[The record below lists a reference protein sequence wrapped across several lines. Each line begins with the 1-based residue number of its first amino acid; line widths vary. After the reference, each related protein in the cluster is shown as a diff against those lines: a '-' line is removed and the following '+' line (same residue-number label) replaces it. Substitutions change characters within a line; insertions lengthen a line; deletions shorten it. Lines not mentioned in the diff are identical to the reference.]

1 MTFKTYEINVD
12 LVHDTS
18 TTCSNRFSQNDRN
31 SAKLLVTI
39 TNKGAEL
46 DLSQAKSVRMSFKK
60 PDGTR
65 VFQNDCQP
73 INAMKGKYQIVLK
86 TQTLTSVGNVIAQI
100 HIEEED
106 RIIDTQ
112 KFFFVVN
119 DSLASDEAIESTNE
133 FTIIQKAIEAGKKL
147 EGVDIDGVIAA
158 GELAKGAL
166 PKSGGTMTG
175 TLNINAPL
183 FINSRD
189 GVKKYSFETDANGK
203 LWFTEKNTPKDIFV
217 VETNGAFNV
226 AGDTN
231 LVKKT
236 GDTMSGTLKAPR
248 YETTD
253 QTPVIFNGN
262 TSNRSW
268 KWDLAGDN
276 LSVTPTNNGAPGW
289 DASKT
294 VILQNLLKKTGDTM
308 TGDIALDKPNAT
320 SSRYISF
327 TEGGASKYVIGTNAN
342 GEFQLYDTVAR
353 SQVFSYAPNSKFLN
367 VNANTNVVKKTGD
380 SMTGDLQINTANKG
394 FQVGNGTAQLI
405 QSVDTLG
412 RYYWYSSIGKT
423 PLRYDIPTEL
433 LTILSAT
440 SFNNTV
446 TMTGANARL
455 VIDEGGQSVTFD
467 QPTAQVSARGFVY
480 RENGAITGGIGRIR
494 STTDAYNYMG
504 WGAEPW
510 NTENALVVSDKV
522 LKYKGKDI
530 AFKDKDGRADLT
542 LTADAT
548 TPMTGNEPRAIRR
561 GNTVTLIGSIR
572 RNSGSTGNIVTTLPA
587 DMRPVE
593 DTNFVAQATDGT
605 AVQVFIGAN
614 SGNVTFSVP
623 DKHVLLCQTYVVN

>member
-147 EGVDIDGVIAA
+147 EGVDINGIIAA

-175 TLNINAPL
+175 ALNVNAPL
-183 FINSRD
+183 FLKSKD
-189 GVKKYSFETDANGK
+189 GVKQYSFETDANGK
-203 LWFTEKNTPKDIFV
+203 LWFSDKNAPRDIFT
-217 VETNGAFNV
+217 VESDGTFRV
-226 AGDTN
+226 AGLT
-231 LVKKT
+231 
-236 GDTMSGTLKAPR
+236 
-248 YETTD
+248 
-253 QTPVIFNGN
+253 
-262 TSNRSW
+262 
-268 KWDLAGDN
+268 
-276 LSVTPTNNGAPGW
+276 
-289 DASKT
+289 
-294 VILQNLLKKTGDTM
+294 NLLKNTG
-308 TGDIALDKPNAT
+308 
-320 SSRYISF
+320 
-327 TEGGASKYVIGTNAN
+327 GT
-342 GEFQLYDTVAR
+342 
-353 SQVFSYAPNSKFLN
+353 
-367 VNANTNVVKKTGD
+367 
-380 SMTGDLQINTANKG
+380 MTGDLQINSANKG

-423 PLRYDIPTEL
+423 PLRYDIPNEL
-433 LTILSAT
+433 LAFLSAS
-440 SFNNTV
+440 SFSNTL
-446 TMTGANARL
+446 TMAGANARL

-467 QPTAQVSARGFVY
+467 QPVAQTSARGLLY
-480 RENGAITGGIGRIR
+480 RENGVTLGGIGRIR
-494 STTDAYNYMG
+494 STTDAYNYIG
-504 WGAEPW
+504 WGANPW
-510 NTENALVVSDKV
+510 DMSSSLVVSDKA
-522 LKYKGKDI
+522 LKYKGKDV
-530 AFKDKDGRADLT
+530 AMRDKDDRAT
-542 LTADAT
+542 IPLTADAELIT
-548 TPMTGNEPRAIRR
+548 SYGVIADRR
-561 GNTVTLIGSIR
+561 GNTVTLRAPIR
-572 RNSGSTGNIVTTLPA
+572 RKVGSTNGHVFTLPPG
-587 DMRPVE
+587 MRPTMMLTQV
-593 DTNFVAQATDGT
+593 VHASDGT
-605 AVQVFIGAN
+605 PALMTIPSD
-614 SGNVTFSVP
+614 SGQ
-623 DKHVLLCQTYVVN
+623 VLLQTITPAIMGKDYHIVLTYVAD

>member
-147 EGVDIDGVIAA
+147 EGVDINGIIAA

-175 TLNINAPL
+175 ALNVNAPL
-183 FINSRD
+183 FLKSKD
-189 GVKKYSFETDANGK
+189 GVKQYSFETDANGK
-203 LWFTEKNTPKDIFV
+203 LWFSDKNAPRDIFT
-217 VETNGAFNV
+217 VESDGTFRV
-226 AGDTN
+226 AGLT
-231 LVKKT
+231 
-236 GDTMSGTLKAPR
+236 
-248 YETTD
+248 
-253 QTPVIFNGN
+253 
-262 TSNRSW
+262 
-268 KWDLAGDN
+268 
-276 LSVTPTNNGAPGW
+276 
-289 DASKT
+289 
-294 VILQNLLKKTGDTM
+294 NLLKNTG
-308 TGDIALDKPNAT
+308 
-320 SSRYISF
+320 
-327 TEGGASKYVIGTNAN
+327 GT
-342 GEFQLYDTVAR
+342 
-353 SQVFSYAPNSKFLN
+353 
-367 VNANTNVVKKTGD
+367 
-380 SMTGDLQINTANKG
+380 MTGDLQINSANKG

-423 PLRYDIPTEL
+423 PLRYDIPNEL
-433 LTILSAT
+433 LAFLSAS
-440 SFNNTV
+440 SFSNTL
-446 TMTGANARL
+446 TMAGANARL

-467 QPTAQVSARGFVY
+467 QPVAQTSARGLLY
-480 RENGAITGGIGRIR
+480 RENGVTLGGIGRIR
-494 STTDAYNYMG
+494 STTDAYNYIG
-504 WGAEPW
+504 WGANPW
-510 NTENALVVSDKV
+510 DMSSSLVVSDKA
-522 LKYKGKDI
+522 LKYKGKDV
-530 AFKDKDGRADLT
+530 AMRDKDDRATIPLT
-542 LTADAT
+542 TDAELITSYGVIAD
-548 TPMTGNEPRAIRR
+548 RR
-561 GNTVTLIGSIR
+561 GNTVTLRAPIR
-572 RNSGSTGNIVTTLPA
+572 RKVGSTNGHVFTLPPG
-587 DMRPVE
+587 MRPTMMLTQV
-593 DTNFVAQATDGT
+593 VHASDGT
-605 AVQVFIGAN
+605 PALMTIPSD
-614 SGNVTFSVP
+614 SGQ
-623 DKHVLLCQTYVVN
+623 VLLQTITPAIMGKDYHIVLTYVAD

>member
-46 DLSQAKSVRMSFKK
+46 DLSQAKSVRMSFRK

-147 EGVDIDGVIAA
+147 EGVDINGIIAA

-175 TLNINAPL
+175 ALNVNAPL
-183 FINSRD
+183 FLKSKD
-189 GVKKYSFETDANGK
+189 GVKQYSFETDANGK
-203 LWFTEKNTPKDIFV
+203 LWFSDKNAPRDIFT
-217 VETNGAFNV
+217 VESDGTFRV
-226 AGDTN
+226 AGLT
-231 LVKKT
+231 
-236 GDTMSGTLKAPR
+236 
-248 YETTD
+248 
-253 QTPVIFNGN
+253 
-262 TSNRSW
+262 
-268 KWDLAGDN
+268 
-276 LSVTPTNNGAPGW
+276 
-289 DASKT
+289 
-294 VILQNLLKKTGDTM
+294 NLLKNTG
-308 TGDIALDKPNAT
+308 
-320 SSRYISF
+320 
-327 TEGGASKYVIGTNAN
+327 GT
-342 GEFQLYDTVAR
+342 
-353 SQVFSYAPNSKFLN
+353 
-367 VNANTNVVKKTGD
+367 
-380 SMTGDLQINTANKG
+380 MTGDLQINSANKG

-423 PLRYDIPTEL
+423 PLRYDIPNEL
-433 LTILSAT
+433 LAFLSAS
-440 SFNNTV
+440 SFSNTL
-446 TMTGANARL
+446 TMAGANARL

-467 QPTAQVSARGFVY
+467 QPVAQTSARGLLY
-480 RENGAITGGIGRIR
+480 RENGVTLGGIGRIR
-494 STTDAYNYMG
+494 STTDAYNYIG
-504 WGAEPW
+504 WGANPW
-510 NTENALVVSDKV
+510 DMSSSLVVSDKA
-522 LKYKGKDI
+522 LKYKGKDV
-530 AFKDKDGRADLT
+530 AMRDKDDRAT
-542 LTADAT
+542 IPLTADAELIT
-548 TPMTGNEPRAIRR
+548 SYGVIADRR
-561 GNTVTLIGSIR
+561 GNTVTLRAPIR
-572 RNSGSTGNIVTTLPA
+572 RKVGSTNGHVFTLPPG
-587 DMRPVE
+587 MRPTMMLTQV
-593 DTNFVAQATDGT
+593 VHASDGT
-605 AVQVFIGAN
+605 PALMTIPSD
-614 SGNVTFSVP
+614 SGQ
-623 DKHVLLCQTYVVN
+623 VLLQTITPAIMGKDYHIVLTYVAD

>member
-147 EGVDIDGVIAA
+147 EAVDINGIIAA

-175 TLNINAPL
+175 ALNVNAPL
-183 FINSRD
+183 FINSKD
-189 GVKKYSFETDANGK
+189 GKKQYSLETDANGK
-203 LWFTEKNTPKDIFV
+203 LWFSDKNAPRDIFT
-217 VETNGAFNV
+217 VESDGTFRV
-226 AGDTN
+226 AGLT
-231 LVKKT
+231 
-236 GDTMSGTLKAPR
+236 
-248 YETTD
+248 
-253 QTPVIFNGN
+253 
-262 TSNRSW
+262 
-268 KWDLAGDN
+268 
-276 LSVTPTNNGAPGW
+276 
-289 DASKT
+289 
-294 VILQNLLKKTGDTM
+294 NLLKNTG
-308 TGDIALDKPNAT
+308 
-320 SSRYISF
+320 
-327 TEGGASKYVIGTNAN
+327 GT
-342 GEFQLYDTVAR
+342 
-353 SQVFSYAPNSKFLN
+353 
-367 VNANTNVVKKTGD
+367 
-380 SMTGDLQINTANKG
+380 MTGDLQINSANKG

-423 PLRYDIPTEL
+423 PLRYDIPNEL
-433 LTILSAT
+433 LAFLSAS
-440 SFNNTV
+440 SFSNTL
-446 TMTGANARL
+446 TMAGANARL

-467 QPTAQVSARGFVY
+467 QPVAQTSARGLLY
-480 RENGAITGGIGRIR
+480 RENGVTLGGIGRIR
-494 STTDAYNYMG
+494 STTDAYNYIG
-504 WGAEPW
+504 WGANPW
-510 NTENALVVSDKV
+510 DMSSSLVVSDKA
-522 LKYKGKDI
+522 LKYKGKDV
-530 AFKDKDGRADLT
+530 AMRDKDDRAT
-542 LTADAT
+542 IPLTADAELIT
-548 TPMTGNEPRAIRR
+548 SYGVIADRR
-561 GNTVTLIGSIR
+561 GNTVTLRAPIR
-572 RNSGSTGNIVTTLPA
+572 RKVGSTNGHVFTLPPG
-587 DMRPVE
+587 MRPTMMLTQV
-593 DTNFVAQATDGT
+593 VHASDGT
-605 AVQVFIGAN
+605 PALMTIPSD
-614 SGNVTFSVP
+614 SGQ
-623 DKHVLLCQTYVVN
+623 VLLQTITPAIMGKDYHIVLTYVAD